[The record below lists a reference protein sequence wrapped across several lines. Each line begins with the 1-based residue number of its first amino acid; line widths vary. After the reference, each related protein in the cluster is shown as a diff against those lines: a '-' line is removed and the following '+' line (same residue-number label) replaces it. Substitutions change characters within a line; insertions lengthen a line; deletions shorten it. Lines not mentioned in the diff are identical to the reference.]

1 MIHNK
6 FWQGF
11 FAIAPI
17 ALGLF
22 SVVIYILFVLNLLSD
37 IEMAEAKGE
46 VTASMILGNVAWFIG
61 FIMFLILVSLGSLL
75 FFIVHAVQN
84 PNLKESNLLIV
95 WILLFIFIGG
105 LGQLVYWLV
114 EIVSKKPK
122 DPYLAQ

>member
-1 MIHNK
+1 
-6 FWQGF
+6 
-11 FAIAPI
+11 
-17 ALGLF
+17 
-22 SVVIYILFVLNLLSD
+22 
-37 IEMAEAKGE
+37 
-46 VTASMILGNVAWFIG
+46 MILGNVAWFIG